1 MHRPTLFLILCAVIV
16 VISISMADNAPD
28 CPPGKVAV
36 VEYSRWGNRYSFWAD
51 KFCAVKPI
59 ANWTTAR

>member
-36 VEYSRWGNRYSFWAD
+36 VEYSR
-51 KFCAVKPI
+51 
-59 ANWTTAR
+59 